1 MDVVDNPI
9 INQLVPLYRDPNFDT
24 IFQKLTANE
33 SANTRFLIKMELN
46 RRYSPC
52 VRVIDFRDT
61 DPSCQK
67 YVILGVTH
75 YLGKED
81 LKTFADEL
89 KLYHGEY
96 TMGVYENII
105 AQHKLRKANKIEKEE
120 QISLESQISRYE
132 VDTVHRICHAAV

>member
-81 LKTFADEL
+81 LKTFADEQ

-96 TMGVYENII
+96 TIGV
-105 AQHKLRKANKIEKEE
+105 
-120 QISLESQISRYE
+120 
-132 VDTVHRICHAAV
+132 